1 MKMDNFK
8 SFSALLSSTFIK
20 RTLDVNKEKVNWL
33 KITWLRYDKNFGTIQ
48 FKTTL
53 DPDFRILDLKKT
65 TGKQE
70 LEKRLQ
76 VHHNW

>member
-20 RTLDVNKEKVNWL
+20 RTLDVDKEKVNWL

-53 DPDFRILDLKKT
+53 DPDAPS
-65 TGKQE
+65 
-70 LEKRLQ
+70 
-76 VHHNW
+76 VY